1 MMLEI
6 GEIALVIN
14 ASLGRNIG
22 KVVRVTNVTD
32 EPGWCIE
39 AEPLI
44 GFLDFIQDECHY
56 STDEPV
62 WFRMSDLLPID
73 SDRLMDVE
81 REIAEWQDSYG
92 VFDDE

>member
-32 EPGWCIE
+32 EPGLCIE

-44 GFLDFIQDECHY
+44 GFLDFIQHEFHY

>member
-14 ASLGRNIG
+14 AALGRNIG

-32 EPGWCIE
+32 EPGLCIE

-44 GFLDFIQDECHY
+44 GFLDFIQDGLHY
-56 STDEPV
+56 STDEPC

-73 SDRLMDVE
+73 SDRLIDLE

>member
-1 MMLEI
+1 MLEI

-32 EPGWCIE
+32 EPGLCIE

-44 GFLDFIQDECHY
+44 GFLDFIQDGFHY

-81 REIAEWQDSYG
+81 REISEWQDSYG